1 MRGLWLATTAS
12 CCLSSSPSEGG
23 MAPLP
28 TAAAASLITRGG
40 LGFTASRARLLVGGN
55 RKGGQSLAA
64 AASTAAA
71 TATPGFVLP
80 FSTTSTWISRAQRQ
94 RGHVTAA
101 VQRRRPRVAAYPSR
115 SVVTAPACLTGAARR
130 PSQRFFYS
138 SLERATTA
146 APAVVGLAATRV
158 EGDLEAV
165 ATEGE
170 EEEKEEGPAPFK
182 VGARARHCRLENRTR
197 QRMCMPAPPL
207 QKQMRDSLMYHALAV
222 RRIGELRV
230 FPYSHARSPKLLPA
244 ATQRHVYML
253 TKVNLLEM
261 SNAEVEAFLVAMGEP
276 KFRAKQVLKWI
287 FEGGAESFED
297 MANIPK
303 TLRAKLAKVATVGAL
318 EVSKDGTKKLAYRL
332 SDGQI
337 IESVL
342 MPYSD
347 GRRTAC
353 ISSQAGCAMG
363 CVFCATGQ
371 MGFKRQLSAAEIF
384 EQAYRFSQELQKR
397 GDRLSN
403 VIHRTVDVANA
414 ALSSP
419 STKVFMGMGEPLA
432 NYKNVMEAVR
442 RINTELGIGA
452 RHITIST
459 VGLVP
464 RILRLS
470 QENIQ
475 VKLAVSLHAANDR
488 ERGALLPV
496 NRRFPLS
503 ELMDACREYVDVSGR
518 RMTFEWALI
527 QGENDS
533 AEVASEL
540 GRLLRPL
547 KGMCHVNIIPLNP
560 TDGYKGGPSMADA
573 VNQFVEVLAKNGVP
587 ATPRQ
592 ASVLSS
598 SIWPSQDFFR
608 FLLL

>member
-1 MRGLWLATTAS
+1 
-12 CCLSSSPSEGG
+12 
-23 MAPLP
+23 
-28 TAAAASLITRGG
+28 
-40 LGFTASRARLLVGGN
+40 
-55 RKGGQSLAA
+55 
-64 AASTAAA
+64 
-71 TATPGFVLP
+71 
-80 FSTTSTWISRAQRQ
+80 
-94 RGHVTAA
+94 
-101 VQRRRPRVAAYPSR
+101 
-115 SVVTAPACLTGAARR
+115 
-130 PSQRFFYS
+130 
-138 SLERATTA
+138 
-146 APAVVGLAATRV
+146 
-158 EGDLEAV
+158 
-165 ATEGE
+165 
-170 EEEKEEGPAPFK
+170 
-182 VGARARHCRLENRTR
+182 
-197 QRMCMPAPPL
+197 
-207 QKQMRDSLMYHALAV
+207 
-222 RRIGELRV
+222 
-230 FPYSHARSPKLLPA
+230 
-244 ATQRHVYML
+244 
-253 TKVNLLEM
+253 
-261 SNAEVEAFLVAMGEP
+261 MGEP

-318 EVSKDGTKKLAYRL
+318 EVAARQVSKDGTKKLAYRL

-403 VIHRTVDVANA
+403 V
-414 ALSSP
+414 
-419 STKVFMGMGEPLA
+419 VFMGMGEPLA

-587 ATPRQ
+587 ATPRIRRGIDIDAGCGQ
-592 ASVLSS
+592 LTAKV
-598 SIWPSQDFFR
+598 SQDEVLGKG
-608 FLLL
+608 LL